1 MRVISKKDLSVQ
13 GKLVCIYGES
23 GVGKTVSTLQ
33 SSPKPILWIVTEPRD
48 LVEPIEA
55 AGVKE
60 SNIDIA
66 IYDKWNEL
74 IEYLSKTESVKNYK
88 TIFLDSL
95 TYLMNISL
103 AEEIGAESF
112 EARTKKERIDKP
124 IASQTKLT
132 MENRGVI
139 NNCVFRTLKALG
151 QLSQSGKLVVVSCL
165 LSENPKWNRE
175 LAAAPALSGREV
187 PVSFAAFF
195 DLIGLVQARADEN
208 GRIIYPPLVTFESDG
223 SFIAKFTGSGKKRRG
238 PLNFEKILGINNKK
252 PLKEDFR
259 DEN

>member
-1 MRVISKKDLSVQ
+1 MRVISKKDLSSC
-13 GKLVCIYGES
+13 GKLVCEYGES

-33 SSPKPILWIVTEPRD
+33 SSPKPILWVVTEPRD
-48 LVEPIEA
+48 LLEPIEA
-55 AGVKE
+55 AGIKDSDV
-60 SNIDIA
+60 DIA

-74 IEYLSKTESVKNYK
+74 IEFLLKAESIEKYK
-88 TIFLDSL
+88 TVFLDSL
-95 TYLMNISL
+95 TFLMNISL
-103 AEEIGAESF
+103 SEEIGDESF
-112 EARTKKERIDKP
+112 EARTKRERIDKP

-195 DLIGLVQARADEN
+195 DLIGLVQARVDEN
-208 GRIIYPPLVTFESDG
+208 GQIIYPPLVTFESDG
-223 SFIAKFTGSGKKRRG
+223 SFVAKFTGTGKKRRG
-238 PLNFEKILGINNKK
+238 PLDFMKILSINNNQGK
-252 PLKEDFR
+252 
-259 DEN
+259 